1 MGCCAAKPKVLKGQE
16 AEEPIPIPSSK
27 WGKESVPELTE
38 PENKVDPDLN
48 HHGNTRRSLSN
59 LFKEEEKGMLAKND
73 NNAESEPTKCAPMES
88 VTEESSKP
96 AKQESAEPVYIEPN
110 EKSPTAAEKLNVVS
124 VILGEEPKEPVKP
137 IQQTYEPD
145 SMQAAHGNIEPEKS
159 VEAKPVP
166 DMAAKKLKES
176 NVNMRQEREEPAKA
190 DPVRVPPV
198 KVIEVKSTSEEAAV
212 TEKLKEGDII
222 IEQEMEEP
230 AKPIERNKKPDI
242 VVDTPRKNEMVRSFE
257 IKSAPGVV
265 LYTGKLKDGLIM
277 NQEFEDPAK
286 LLKEIF
292 NPVRMSAPPG
302 NIEPVQRIKAYPT
315 PEGEN
320 DNQVSPKPIDNKPD
334 PVLVMPGVTEPRR
347 SIEAKLAPT
356 VEIKIE
362 ELKEEDEEPAKPNPG
377 LESVQSIEAKP
388 KTPDGSIG
396 TAKQKLAN
404 VIMNR
409 KIKEPAKP
417 LEITESPESI
427 ILAPAGNVEPVES
440 IEAKSESQP
449 TTDTDVIILKQ

>member
-38 PENKVDPDLN
+38 PENKFESDLN
-48 HHGNTRRSLSN
+48 HHSNTRRSLSN
-59 LFKEEEKGMLAKND
+59 LFKEEEMGMLAKND

-110 EKSPTAAEKLNVVS
+110 EKSLTDAEKLNVVS
-124 VILGEEPKEPVKP
+124 MILGEEPKEPVKP

-145 SMQAAHGNIEPEKS
+145 SMQAAYGNIEPEKS

-166 DMAAKKLKES
+166 NMAAKKLKES

-190 DPVRVPPV
+190 DPVRGPPV
-198 KVIEVKSTSEEAAV
+198 KIIEVKSTSEEAAV
-212 TEKLKEGDII
+212 TEKLNEGDII

-230 AKPIERNKKPDI
+230 AKPMERNKKPDI
-242 VVDTPRKNEMVRSFE
+242 VVDTPRKNE
-257 IKSAPGVV
+257 
-265 LYTGKLKDGLIM
+265 L
-277 NQEFEDPAK
+277 EFEDPAK

-320 DNQVSPKPIDNKPD
+320 DTQVSPKPIDNKPD

-347 SIEAKLAPT
+347 SIEAKLEPT

-362 ELKEEDEEPAKPNPG
+362 ELKEEAEEPAKPNPG

-388 KTPDGSIG
+388 KTPDGSID

-417 LEITESPESI
+417 LQITESPESI
-427 ILAPAGNVEPVES
+427 ILAPAGNVELVES

>member
-38 PENKVDPDLN
+38 PENKFESDLN
-48 HHGNTRRSLSN
+48 HHSNTRRSLSN
-59 LFKEEEKGMLAKND
+59 LFKEEEMGMLAKND

-110 EKSPTAAEKLNVVS
+110 EKSLTDAEKLNVVS
-124 VILGEEPKEPVKP
+124 TILGEEPKEPVKP

-145 SMQAAHGNIEPEKS
+145 SMQAAYGNIEPEKS

-166 DMAAKKLKES
+166 NMAAKKLKES

-190 DPVRVPPV
+190 DPVRGPPV
-198 KVIEVKSTSEEAAV
+198 KIIEVKSTSEEAAV
-212 TEKLKEGDII
+212 TEKLNEGDII

-230 AKPIERNKKPDI
+230 AKPMERNKKPDI
-242 VVDTPRKNEMVRSFE
+242 VVDTPRKNE
-257 IKSAPGVV
+257 
-265 LYTGKLKDGLIM
+265 L
-277 NQEFEDPAK
+277 EFEDPAK

-320 DNQVSPKPIDNKPD
+320 DTQVSPKPIDNKPD

-347 SIEAKLAPT
+347 LIEAKLEPT

-362 ELKEEDEEPAKPNPG
+362 ELKEEAEEPAKPNPG

-388 KTPDGSIG
+388 KTPDGSID

-417 LEITESPESI
+417 LQITESPESI

>member
-27 WGKESVPELTE
+27 WGKESVPEPTE
-38 PENKVDPDLN
+38 PENKVEPDLN

-59 LFKEEEKGMLAKND
+59 LFKEEEMGMLAKND

-110 EKSPTAAEKLNVVS
+110 EKSPTDAEKLNVGS

-145 SMQAAHGNIEPEKS
+145 SMQAAHGNIEPEQS

-166 DMAAKKLKES
+166 DMAAKKVKED

-190 DPVRVPPV
+190 DSVRVPPV
-198 KVIEVKSTSEEAAV
+198 KIIEVKSTSEEATV
-212 TEKLKEGDII
+212 TEKLNEGDII

-230 AKPIERNKKPDI
+230 AKPMERNKKPDI
-242 VVDTPRKNEMVRSFE
+242 VVDTPRKNE
-257 IKSAPGVV
+257 
-265 LYTGKLKDGLIM
+265 L
-277 NQEFEDPAK
+277 EFEDPAK
-286 LLKEIF
+286 LLKQIF

-302 NIEPVQRIKAYPT
+302 NIESVQRIKAYPT

-320 DNQVSPKPIDNKPD
+320 DTQVFPKPIDNKPD
-334 PVLVMPGVTEPRR
+334 PVFVMPGVTEPRR

-377 LESVQSIEAKP
+377 LESVQPIEAKP
-388 KTPDGSIG
+388 KTPDGSID

-417 LEITESPESI
+417 LQITESPESL

-440 IEAKSESQP
+440 IEAKSEAQP

>member
-27 WGKESVPELTE
+27 WGKESVPEPTE
-38 PENKVDPDLN
+38 PENKVEPDLN

-59 LFKEEEKGMLAKND
+59 LFKEEEMGMLAKND

-110 EKSPTAAEKLNVVS
+110 EKSPTDAEKLNVGS

-145 SMQAAHGNIEPEKS
+145 SMQAAHGNIEPEQS

-166 DMAAKKLKES
+166 DMAAKKVKED

-190 DPVRVPPV
+190 DSVRVPPV
-198 KVIEVKSTSEEAAV
+198 KIIEVKSTSEEATV
-212 TEKLKEGDII
+212 TEKLNEGDII

-230 AKPIERNKKPDI
+230 AKPMERNKKPDI
-242 VVDTPRKNEMVRSFE
+242 VVDTPRKNE
-257 IKSAPGVV
+257 
-265 LYTGKLKDGLIM
+265 L
-277 NQEFEDPAK
+277 EFEDPAK
-286 LLKEIF
+286 LLKQIF

-302 NIEPVQRIKAYPT
+302 NIESVQRIKAYPT

-320 DNQVSPKPIDNKPD
+320 DTQVFPKPIDNKPD
-334 PVLVMPGVTEPRR
+334 PVFVMPGVTEPRR

-388 KTPDGSIG
+388 KTPDGSID

-417 LEITESPESI
+417 LQITESPESL

-440 IEAKSESQP
+440 IEAKSEAQP

>member
-27 WGKESVPELTE
+27 WGKESVPEPTE
-38 PENKVDPDLN
+38 PENKVEPDLN

-59 LFKEEEKGMLAKND
+59 LFKEEEMGMLAKND

-110 EKSPTAAEKLNVVS
+110 EKSPTDAEKLNVGS

-145 SMQAAHGNIEPEKS
+145 SMQAAHGNIEPELS

-166 DMAAKKLKES
+166 DMAAKKVKED

-190 DPVRVPPV
+190 DSVRVPPV
-198 KVIEVKSTSEEAAV
+198 KIIEVKSTSEEATV
-212 TEKLKEGDII
+212 TEKLNEGDII

-230 AKPIERNKKPDI
+230 AKPMERNKKPDI
-242 VVDTPRKNEMVRSFE
+242 VVDTPRKNE
-257 IKSAPGVV
+257 
-265 LYTGKLKDGLIM
+265 L
-277 NQEFEDPAK
+277 EFEDPAK
-286 LLKEIF
+286 LLKQIF

-302 NIEPVQRIKAYPT
+302 NIESVQRIKAYPT

-320 DNQVSPKPIDNKPD
+320 DTQVFPKPIDNKPD
-334 PVLVMPGVTEPRR
+334 PVFVMPGVTEPRR

-388 KTPDGSIG
+388 KTPDGSID

-417 LEITESPESI
+417 LQITESPESL

-440 IEAKSESQP
+440 IEAKSEAQP

>member
-38 PENKVDPDLN
+38 PENKVEPDLN

-59 LFKEEEKGMLAKND
+59 LFKEEEMGMLAKND

-110 EKSPTAAEKLNVVS
+110 EKSLTDAEKLNVVS

-145 SMQAAHGNIEPEKS
+145 SMQAAYGNIDPEKS

-176 NVNMRQEREEPAKA
+176 NVNMRQERVETAKA

-198 KVIEVKSTSEEAAV
+198 KIIEVKSTSEEATV
-212 TEKLKEGDII
+212 TEKLNEGDII
-222 IEQEMEEP
+222 IEQKMEES
-230 AKPIERNKKPDI
+230 AKPMERNKKPDI
-242 VVDTPRKNEMVRSFE
+242 VVDTPRKNE
-257 IKSAPGVV
+257 
-265 LYTGKLKDGLIM
+265 L
-277 NQEFEDPAK
+277 EFEDPAK
-286 LLKEIF
+286 LLKQIF
-292 NPVRMSAPPG
+292 NPVPMSAPPG
-302 NIEPVQRIKAYPT
+302 NIESVQRIKAYPT

-320 DNQVSPKPIDNKPD
+320 DTQVSPKPIDNKPD
-334 PVLVMPGVTEPRR
+334 PVFVMPRVTEPRP

-356 VEIKIE
+356 VEIKVE

-377 LESVQSIEAKP
+377 LGSVQSIEAKP
-388 KTPDGSIG
+388 KTPDGSID

-409 KIKEPAKP
+409 KIKEPTKP
-417 LEITESPESI
+417 LQITESPESI

>member
-38 PENKVDPDLN
+38 PENKFESDLN
-48 HHGNTRRSLSN
+48 HHSNTRRSLSN
-59 LFKEEEKGMLAKND
+59 LFKEEEMGMLAKND

-110 EKSPTAAEKLNVVS
+110 EKSLTDAEKLNVVS
-124 VILGEEPKEPVKP
+124 MILGEEPKEPVKP

-145 SMQAAHGNIEPEKS
+145 SMQAAYGNIEPEKS

-166 DMAAKKLKES
+166 NMAAKKLKES
-176 NVNMRQEREEPAKA
+176 NVNMRREREETAKA
-190 DPVRVPPV
+190 DPVRGPPV
-198 KVIEVKSTSEEAAV
+198 KIIEVKSTSEEAAV
-212 TEKLKEGDII
+212 TEKLNEGDII

-230 AKPIERNKKPDI
+230 AKPMERNKKPDI
-242 VVDTPRKNEMVRSFE
+242 VVDTPRKNE
-257 IKSAPGVV
+257 
-265 LYTGKLKDGLIM
+265 L
-277 NQEFEDPAK
+277 EFEDPAK

-320 DNQVSPKPIDNKPD
+320 DTQVSPKPIDNKPD

-347 SIEAKLAPT
+347 SIEAKLEPT

-362 ELKEEDEEPAKPNPG
+362 ELKEEAEEPAKPNPG

-388 KTPDGSIG
+388 KTPDGSID

-417 LEITESPESI
+417 LQITESPESI
-427 ILAPAGNVEPVES
+427 ILAPAGNVELVES